1 MYKSK
6 FKKFGGEQIPDVV
19 EYIKE
24 IMEREPGSVVSVGC
38 DSIQVRRRTIYAVT
52 VMIYDTEVKKGAHVV
67 FFRESCPKIRETQER
82 LYKEAQFLHDV
93 GTWIND
99 ELEKV
104 GVTRDLPELEKR
116 KYKYH
121 LQKSAGEY
129 ANIELHNEE
138 AVVRNL
144 VMTDVDLMDTKAT
157 IDFIAK
163 AKPSLIIDAAAKVGG
178 IGANNSFPVEFL
190 ADNLTIQSNLM
201 NAAHKA
207 GVPNFV
213 FLGSSCIYPR
223 NCAQPIKEEYLM
235 TGPLEETNSA
245 YAVAKIAGIE
255 MVNSYRKEYGTKWIS
270 LMPTNLYGP
279 RDNFDL
285 AASHVL
291 PAFIRRFVEAAE
303 SGASKVTLWGSGAPL
318 REFLHVDDLAKAVV
332 LAAEKYDSS
341 MHLNVGT
348 GEDLSIKALAQKVAN
363 AAGFTGQI
371 EWDASKPDGTPRK
384 VLDVSRMRALGWKP
398 TITLD
403 EGIASTIAWYKEAN
417 ARGEVRK

>member
-1 MYKSK
+1 MTIIVA
-6 FKKFGGEQIPDVV
+6 GATGLA
-19 EYIKE
+19 
-24 IMEREPGSVVSVGC
+24 GSA
-38 DSIQVRRRTIYAVT
+38 I
-52 VMIYDTEVKKGAHVV
+52 
-67 FFRESCPKIRETQER
+67 
-82 LYKEAQFLHDV
+82 
-93 GTWIND
+93 
-99 ELEKV
+99 
-104 GVTRDLPELEKR
+104 
-116 KYKYH
+116 
-121 LQKSAGEY
+121 
-129 ANIELHNEE
+129 
-138 AVVRNL
+138 
-144 VMTDVDLMDTKAT
+144 TKAFEAKGQNVVGINRSVLNLLDARAT
-157 IDFIAK
+157 QDFIQK
-163 AKPSLIIDAAAKVGG
+163 VSPILIVDAAAMVGG
-178 IGANNSFPVEFL
+178 IGANNSYPVEFL
-190 ADNLTIQSNLM
+190 SDNLTIQGNLM

-223 NCAQPIKEEYLM
+223 DCAQPIKEEYLM
-235 TGPLEETNSA
+235 TGPLEVTNSA

-303 SGASKVTLWGSGAPL
+303 SGAEKVTLWGSGAPL
-318 REFLHVDDLAKAVV
+318 REFLHVDDLAQAVV
-332 LAAEKYDSS
+332 LASEKYDSS
-341 MHLNVGT
+341 LHLNVGT

-384 VLDVSRMRALGWKP
+384 VLDVSRMKALGWKP

-417 ARGEVRK
+417 TRGEVRK